1 MGEIVPNQLFVAGY
15 SRKKIQDEKGIK
27 DIFKKY
33 GTIKEVAY
41 KGSYSFVVRNS
52 TFINRPSLQKQKLR
66 MLFLL

>member
-15 SRKKIQDEKGIK
+15 SRNKIPDEKGIK

-33 GTIKEVAY
+33 GNIKEVAY
-41 KGSYSFVVRNS
+41 KGSYSFVVR
-52 TFINRPSLQKQKLR
+52 ILYHIIRPSLKNQKLR